1 MHKMLNLN
9 KFKDSYQ
16 VFKKIYFMR
25 KKKVQKFIK
34 NV

>member
-16 VFKKIYFMR
+16 VFKKIQNFISWE
-25 KKKVQKFIK
+25 KKRFK
-34 NV
+34 NS